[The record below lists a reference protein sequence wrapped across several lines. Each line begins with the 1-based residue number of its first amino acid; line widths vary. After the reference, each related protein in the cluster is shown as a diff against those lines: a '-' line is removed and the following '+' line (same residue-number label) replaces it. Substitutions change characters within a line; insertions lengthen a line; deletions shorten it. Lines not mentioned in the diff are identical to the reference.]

1 METKEEFLRK
11 IIKELNLDNFLE
23 DISNEHKQE
32 KQDLKNQIERLL
44 TSLIFEPKKT
54 LQHTEETLIFLKIL
68 WKKYDCIK
76 ITNFFE
82 YFAKIEPTLLSLSG
96 KRDHFLH
103 IFHVF
108 LFGLRII
115 SKIISIMDTDSQ
127 KILKIKDENEDT
139 CVFPRPYNYKERI
152 FYLWTLASI
161 FHDIGYPLQYL
172 PEIKEGFQ
180 KFTDFCN
187 YKITPLNFQLD
198 YSDIIELDPNFRLIS
213 RLYGGKLT
221 FTEIEPDVYEK
232 IKHTHFHKVLISA
245 FRERNHGILSAVIL
259 LRLIE
264 HIFLFPKEFDS
275 KHPLT
280 PEEFNKYTKYFYNND
295 IARAAL
301 IISLHNLKGKNLP
314 EMSQIKFS
322 EFPLAFILIL
332 ADEFQEFLRKKTYL
346 GEEKI
351 ILKRIPDI
359 EVIKE
364 ENELSIII
372 KCLID
377 DEEISEITKITERED
392 LKEALVIFWRDST
405 GSLEKRLSSE
415 SKYKV
420 IFETWKENKIVYRW
434 IL

>member
-1 METKEEFLRK
+1 LENKEEFHRK

-23 DISNEHKQE
+23 DRSNKHKQE
-32 KQDLKNQIERLL
+32 KQDIKDQIEKVL
-44 TSLIFEPKKT
+44 TSLMFEPKNT
-54 LQHTEETLIFLKIL
+54 HQHTKETLIFLKIL

-76 ITNFFE
+76 IANFFE
-82 YFAKIEPTLLSLSG
+82 HFARIEPTLLSLG
-96 KRDHFLH
+96 GTREHFLH

-139 CVFPRPYNYKERI
+139 CVFPRHYNYKERI
-152 FYLWTLASI
+152 FYLWTLAST
-161 FHDIGYPLQYL
+161 FHDIGYPLEYL

-180 KFTDFCN
+180 KFTDIFN

-198 YSDIIELDPNFRLIS
+198 YSDIVELDPNFRLIS

-232 IKHTHFHKVLISA
+232 IEHTHFHKVLISA
-245 FRERNHGILSAVIL
+245 FRKRNHGILSAIIL

-264 HIFLFPKEFDS
+264 RIFLFPKEFDS
-275 KHPLT
+275 KYPLT

-301 IISLHNLKGKNLP
+301 IISLHNLKGNNLP
-314 EMSQIKFS
+314 EISQIKFS

-332 ADEFQEFLRKKTYL
+332 TDEFQEFLRRKTDL

-351 ILKRIPDI
+351 ILKNIPNID
-359 EVIKE
+359 VIKE
-364 ENELSIII
+364 ENELTI
-372 KCLID
+372 KIKYYLGD
-377 DEEISEITKITERED
+377 KEISEIKEDTKSED
-392 LKEALVIFWRDST
+392 LKEALDIFWQGSIE
-405 GSLEKRLSSE
+405 SLEKRLSSE
-415 SKYKV
+415 TNYKV
-420 IFETWKENKIVYRW
+420 IFETWKDNKIVYEW